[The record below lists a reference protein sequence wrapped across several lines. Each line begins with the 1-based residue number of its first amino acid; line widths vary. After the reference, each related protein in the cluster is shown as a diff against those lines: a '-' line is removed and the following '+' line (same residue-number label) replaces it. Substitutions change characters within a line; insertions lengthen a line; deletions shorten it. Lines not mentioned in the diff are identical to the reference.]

1 MLTKIQSLDE
11 NVNKRDKEL
20 IEYFEYIDDS
30 MILLEIVSPDGL
42 PQTSDHSFVV
52 LDSAL
57 H

>member
-42 PQTSDHSFVV
+42 LKHQIILLLS
-52 LDSAL
+52 
-57 H
+57 

>member
-30 MILLEIVSPDGL
+30 MILLEIVS
-42 PQTSDHSFVV
+42 
-52 LDSAL
+52 
-57 H
+57 